1 MDAHTWTQ
9 TLRVDEG
16 FRLADLDPDAKP
28 GYDQGKARG
37 VADLAARLADLNVL
51 QERLF
56 AESRAG
62 VAKDAVLL
70 VLQAMDSAGKG
81 GIVRHVVG
89 GVDPQGVALAAF
101 KAPTAEE
108 REHDFLWRIEKRLP
122 DPGFIGVFDRSHYE
136 DVLIGRVRELAP
148 PAEIERRYDAINE
161 FEARVA
167 ASGTRIVKVMLHI
180 SPEEQK
186 TRLMERLD
194 RPDKHWKYNPGDVD
208 ERLVWP
214 QYMQAYQTVFDRTS
228 TAVAPWHVIP
238 ANAKWYARLAVQELL
253 LAALEDIDPS
263 GRAPTS
269 TSSPRRSAW
278 PPAERRSLRSGQG
291 VDQGAELHARLEQF
305 ALRIGSGDDP
315 GARVGRDPDLVLA
328 HGELGAAQ
336 GDRPLAVA
344 RGIHPAHRSRV
355 ATPVERLELADRGDG
370 RGGRCA
376 GDGGGGV
383 EHPHQVERR
392 LAVAQFALDV
402 GRQVEQVRQLQ
413 QEGLFA
419 RGQRPRV
426 GPQRG
431 EHALHGVLMLVEV
444 LGAGGEVCGSGG
456 VGIRVGAAA
465 DRAGQHPRGHGSLV
479 AR

>member
-28 GYDQGKARG
+28 GYDHGKARG

-253 LAALEDIDPS
+253 LAALEDIDPEWP
-263 GRAPTS
+263 RA
-269 TSSPRRSAW
+269 
-278 PPAERRSLRSGQG
+278 
-291 VDQGAELHARLEQF
+291 DF
-305 ALRIGSGDDP
+305 D
-315 GARVGRDPDLVLA
+315 
-328 HGELGAAQ
+328 
-336 GDRPLAVA
+336 
-344 RGIHPAHRSRV
+344 
-355 ATPVERLELADRGDG
+355 VESEKK
-370 RGGRCA
+370 
-376 GDGGGGV
+376 
-383 EHPHQVERR
+383 R
-392 LAVAQFALDV
+392 LAA
-402 GRQVEQVRQLQ
+402 
-413 QEGLFA
+413 
-419 RGQRPRV
+419 
-426 GPQRG
+426 
-431 EHALHGVLMLVEV
+431 
-444 LGAGGEVCGSGG
+444 S
-456 VGIRVGAAA
+456 
-465 DRAGQHPRGHGSLV
+465 
-479 AR
+479 